1 VVAHV
6 YGVDDVA
13 HVREALDGVV
23 SSVDESWN
31 GRIEDRNEM
40 SRCDIFVSE
49 VDRARALG
57 KVDAKLGILL

>member
-1 VVAHV
+1 MVAHV

-13 HVREALDGVV
+13 HGREALDGVV

>member
-13 HVREALDGVV
+13 HGREALDGVV

-57 KVDAKLGILL
+57 

>member
-1 VVAHV
+1 MVAHV